1 MLPATQLRSAGEKDV
16 DDLRTLM
23 EEVAVRSAETKKA
36 MYEFKRDVIVGGEDT
51 LTGVVIADRV
61 MRWGV
66 LLGVL
71 QCWQGGEAHPAV
83 WQPRVRTQVQAALP
97 VSARTTPPLQ
107 PPLPPLPRFF
117 EDKIYSKQVLLD
129 KATLKNN
136 TYKGAM
142 AKLEAQLVHKE
153 EMGEVLHAVDFDQLK
168 IENQQHMT
176 TIDTKN
182 KELLA
187 LKVANGRTVQARTGT
202 GRGCAR
208 VERPGALQASV
219 PRCYAAA
226 ATAATAGSR
235 RRALTQR
242 LWPISRMRHQAL
254 NTIKAHLSSLE
265 RHNASL
271 SSERVQLRQE
281 HDRLTSAFASTQL
294 EAAKVERKF
303 MSLNANQ
310 SRCVSC
316 RFRGWAGG

>member
-1 MLPATQLRSAGEKDV
+1 MRIAGEKDV

-61 MRWGV
+61 M
-66 LLGVL
+66 
-71 QCWQGGEAHPAV
+71 
-83 WQPRVRTQVQAALP
+83 
-97 VSARTTPPLQ
+97 
-107 PPLPPLPRFF
+107 RFF

-187 LKVANGRTVQARTGT
+187 LKVANGRTVQA
-202 GRGCAR
+202 
-208 VERPGALQASV
+208 
-219 PRCYAAA
+219 
-226 ATAATAGSR
+226 
-235 RRALTQR
+235 
-242 LWPISRMRHQAL
+242 L

-310 SRCVSC
+310 SRGQPKPTARDYMGLKHEVMEMQ
-316 RFRGWAGG
+316 RRAGMR